1 MKINTKTNIVR
12 ASAYATW
19 LAVSAF
25 ASYGI
30 GSAVK
35 NAMQKRGL
43 SKVAMTVAAIPVSIA
58 AGLAGQYVGAFVG
71 AGIDTVCKSIEKA
84 NALKKV
90 EFKVSE
96 PTEDYEEIDDLL
108 SKEA

>member
-1 MKINTKTNIVR
+1 MKTNTKSNIVCV
-12 ASAYATW
+12 SAYATW

-25 ASYGI
+25 AGYGL

-35 NAMQKRGL
+35 KAMQKRGL
-43 SKVAMTVAAIPVSIA
+43 SKVAMTVATIPVSIA

-71 AGIDTVCKSIEKA
+71 AGIDTVCKGIEKA
-84 NALKKV
+84 DALKKV

-96 PTEDYEEIDDLL
+96 PTDYEEVDDLL

>member
-1 MKINTKTNIVR
+1 MKTNTKSNIVR
-12 ASAYATW
+12 ASAYAAW

-25 ASYGI
+25 AGYGV

-35 NAMQKRGL
+35 NVMQKRGL
-43 SKVAMTVAAIPVSIA
+43 SKAAMTVAAIPVSIA

-71 AGIDTVCKSIEKA
+71 AGIDTVCKGIEKA
-84 NALKKV
+84 DALKKV
-90 EFKVSE
+90 EFKVS
-96 PTEDYEEIDDLL
+96 PTEDYEEVDDLL